1 MELLLSCHK
10 VGKTFGSTPLFTDLS
25 FGIYQRDRVGLIG
38 ANGAG
43 KSTLLKIMAGEMEAD
58 AGRVTRKTSTK
69 TNYVPQTPQFQPEQ
83 TVMEVAM
90 EAAKKAGI
98 HESDCMVEVSIAL
111 GQLGFMDWEQQVGA
125 LSGGWKKRLAIGC
138 GTLGEPDL
146 VFFDEPTNHL
156 DWEGLLWLESFLQKA
171 PFAWIAI
178 SHDRYLLTKTVQR
191 VIEIDSRLE
200 DGLLETDGAYDAH
213 VDKKLA
219 LLSGLQERQE
229 RLENTF
235 KIEQEWSRR
244 GPKARG
250 TKAKFRMDGVEEKK
264 GELADLRRRNQTQSL
279 GIEFLSS
286 GRKTKTWMELKNVSL
301 MRGGN
306 TLMEHLNFT
315 LASNMIVGILGAN
328 GAGKSSLLQLLTA
341 AQAPTS
347 GEVKRAE
354 NIRVLYMEQERQSLP
369 LTATLRTALAEH
381 GDQVVV
387 QGQSVHVV
395 TWAKRFGF
403 AANQLDTLVHKLSGG
418 EQARLL
424 LARLLTHEAD
434 VLLLDE
440 PTNDL
445 DIATLEELERC
456 LEIFPGT
463 VVLVTHDRYLM
474 SRLCTHFLGFTQR
487 GTLAPFASLEQWLK
501 EFAASTNGNERK
513 KALPSAPV
521 ATAPLV
527 ETSKKKRSYKEQR
540 EWETIE
546 ASIAETE
553 AALQQLEAQLE
564 AAGISAEKLQEICT
578 ACEGKRAEIE
588 QLYHR
593 WSELE

>member
-1 MELLLSCHK
+1 MDLLLSCHK

-43 KSTLLKIMAGEMEAD
+43 KSTLLKIMAGEMEPD
-58 AGRVTRKTSTK
+58 AGRVTLKTNTK
-69 TNYVPQTPQFQPEQ
+69 TNYVPQTPQFRPEQ
-83 TVMEVAM
+83 TVMEAAM
-90 EAAKKAGI
+90 EAAEKAGV
-98 HESDCMVEVSIAL
+98 HEHDLMVEVSIAL
-111 GQLGFMDWEQQVGA
+111 GQLGFTDWEQPVGA

-156 DWEGLLWLESFLQKA
+156 DWEGLLWLEGFLQKA

-213 VDKKLA
+213 VEKKEA
-219 LLSGLQERQE
+219 LLSGLLERQD

-250 TKAKFRMDGVEEKK
+250 TKAKYRMDGVEEKK

-286 GRKTKTWMELKNVSL
+286 GRKTKTWIELKDVSL
-301 MRGGN
+301 SRGEN
-306 TLMEHLNFT
+306 HLIEKLNFT
-315 LASNMIVGILGAN
+315 LASKMIVGILGAN
-328 GAGKSSLLQLLTA
+328 GAGKSSLLQLLTG
-341 AQAPTS
+341 AQTPTE
-347 GEVKRAE
+347 GTIKRAE
-354 NIRVLYMEQERQSLP
+354 NLRVLYMEQERESLP
-369 LTATLRTALAEH
+369 LTATLRSALAEH

-403 AANQLDTLVHKLSGG
+403 AAHQLDTLVHKLSGG

-445 DIATLEELERC
+445 DIGTLEELERC
-456 LEIFPGT
+456 LELFSGT
-463 VVLVTHDRYLM
+463 VVLVTHDRYLI
-474 SRLCTHFLGFTQR
+474 SRLCTHFLGFTEK
-487 GTLAPFASLEQWLK
+487 GVLAPFASLEQWLK
-501 EFAASTNGNERK
+501 DFADLSNGGGK
-513 KALPSAPV
+513 KKSAAI
-521 ATAPLV
+521 ATPEAPA
-527 ETSKKKRSYKEQR
+527 EPNKKKRSYKEQR
-540 EWETIE
+540 EWDTIE
-546 ASIAETE
+546 ASIAKAE
-553 AALQQLEAQLE
+553 AELAALEAQL
-564 AAGISAEKLQEICT
+564 AQPGLSSGALQKLCP
-578 ACEGKRAEIE
+578 EIE
-588 QLYHR
+588 AKRIEIERLFQR